1 MNSNKVILCNLTR
14 KDSRGHKF
22 EITAYFLPE
31 EWIMTGRISGQETVK
46 LQDFIWK
53 VERIPVK

>member
-1 MNSNKVILCNLTR
+1 MNSRKVILCNLTR
-14 KDSRGHKF
+14 KDSLGHKF

-46 LQDFIWK
+46 LQDFTWK
-53 VERIPVK
+53 VHRIETK